1 MQLAE
6 VPEKTLLRKT
16 LRRTYH
22 KVLAPSDL
30 LANQRIN
37 QCQAELSVYGKA
49 TERLSACMCH
59 VCGKGTGRLSAW
71 MCHVCGEGTGRLSA
85 RILSFAAFSHGYPV
99 PLRSYP

>member
-59 VCGKGTGRLSAW
+59 VCG
-71 MCHVCGEGTGRLSA
+71 EGTGRLSA